1 MPPPLLLIFF
11 KFFNNP
17 FYLGLRAEPLKLFS
31 INNKSRRFIAGT
43 KKLQSLFSLSV
54 YSVYILLIVGVYI
67 IWQSGGG
74 GETQSPPPPPPPSSQ
89 KFCNNYGV

>member
-17 FYLGLRAEPLKLFS
+17 FYLGLRAAEPLKLFS

-43 KKLQSLFSLSV
+43 KKLQSLFSLYV
-54 YSVYILLIVGVYI
+54 YSVYKLLIVGVYI
-67 IWQSGGG
+67 IWQSGG